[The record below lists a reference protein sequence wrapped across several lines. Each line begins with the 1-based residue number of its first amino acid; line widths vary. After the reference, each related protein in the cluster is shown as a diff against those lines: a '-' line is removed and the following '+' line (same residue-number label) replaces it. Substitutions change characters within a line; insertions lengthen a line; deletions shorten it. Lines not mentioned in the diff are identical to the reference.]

1 MESLVKTSLSTL
13 RKLRKRKRRRVKEI
27 GRTEEIA

>member
-13 RKLRKRKRRRVKEI
+13 RKLRERKRRRVKEI